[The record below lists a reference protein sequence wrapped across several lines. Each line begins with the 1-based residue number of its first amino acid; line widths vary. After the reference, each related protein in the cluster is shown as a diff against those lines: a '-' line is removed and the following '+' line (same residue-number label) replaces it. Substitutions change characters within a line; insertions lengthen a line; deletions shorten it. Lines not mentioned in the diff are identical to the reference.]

1 MLLRI
6 GNWAIRSWREEDE
19 ASLVRYANNR
29 RVSRNMRDAFPYPY
43 TADDARA
50 WIRFASQQEPE
61 TNFAIA
67 DSRGAI
73 GGIGLRPG
81 EDVFRRTAEIGYWL
95 GEPFWGRGIATEA
108 VKAMTGYAFGNFD
121 LARIQAIVY
130 EGNPASARVL
140 EKAGYTL
147 EGRSRKSITKAGRTF
162 DHFIYARVVESE

>member
-6 GNWAIRSWREEDE
+6 GDWAIRSWREGDE
-19 ASLVRYANNR
+19 ASLVKYANNR
-29 RVSRNMRDAFPYPY
+29 QVSDNLRDAFPYPY

-67 DSRGAI
+67 DSREAM
-73 GGIGLRPG
+73 GGIGLRLG

-108 VKAMTGYAFGNFD
+108 VKALTIYAFRNFD

-130 EGNPASARVL
+130 EGNPASGRVL
-140 EKAGYTL
+140 EKAGYIL
-147 EGRSRKSITKAGRTF
+147 EGRSQMSITKAGRTF
-162 DHFIYARVVESE
+162 DHFNYARVIESD